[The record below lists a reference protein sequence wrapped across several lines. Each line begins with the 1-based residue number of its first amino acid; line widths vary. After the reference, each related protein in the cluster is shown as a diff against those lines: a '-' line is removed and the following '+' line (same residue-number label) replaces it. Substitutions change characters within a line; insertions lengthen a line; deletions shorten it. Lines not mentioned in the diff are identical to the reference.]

1 MPKKIVFMGT
11 PMFAVPILKSL
22 YQNGYPISAVYTQPP
37 RLSGRGL
44 RLKYESVGKRAREL
58 SIKLLHPEVI
68 NEPKQLE
75 YFSGLNVDVAIVAAY
90 GQILSL
96 DLLNIP
102 RFGFLNLHPSLL
114 PRWRGAAP
122 IERTL
127 MAGDLNTGVCTIRMV
142 KELDAGPILA
152 QQDVPIGPE
161 TTAKSLSILLSQ
173 VGAVQVISTLDR
185 ITEVSEVPQGRSG
198 ITYAHKIMKR
208 EARINWENP
217 AKVVDRVIRGLS
229 PSPGAWCML
238 NGTRIK
244 ILNSKVIKWIF
255 ISIFYLWKS
264 KCYKISIIKSFYM
277 IYSVFYRL
285 CVFKIWGFYYISPNA
300 VVTDK
305 YI

>member
-1 MPKKIVFMGT
+1 MRVVLFASSDFALPLLEGLHTSLHKIV
-11 PMFAVPILKSL
+11 
-22 YQNGYPISAVYTQPP
+22 AVYTQPP

-161 TTAKSLSILLSQ
+161 TTAQSLSILLSQ
-173 VGAVQVISTLDR
+173 IGAVQVISILDR
-185 ITEVSEVPQGRSG
+185 ISKFILLEEVDSTNSRLQKELNAGMGPVLVCIADQQTAGRGRSG
-198 ITYAHKIMKR
+198 KIWHSPLSKNIYLSISWEYALPYNKL
-208 EARINWENP
+208 E
-217 AKVVDRVIRGLS
+217 GLS
-229 PSPGAWCML
+229 LAIGVVVLDSLISHG
-238 NGTRIK
+238 NGEKTK
-244 ILNSKVIKWIF
+244 
-255 ISIFYLWKS
+255 
-264 KCYKISIIKSFYM
+264 
-277 IYSVFYRL
+277 
-285 CVFKIWGFYYISPNA
+285 
-300 VVTDK
+300 
-305 YI
+305 

>member
-1 MPKKIVFMGT
+1 MRVVLFASSD
-11 PMFAVPILKSL
+11 FAVPLLEGLHTSL
-22 YQNGYPISAVYTQPP
+22 HKIVAVYTQPP

-44 RLKYESVGKRAREL
+44 HLKYESVGQRAQEL

-68 NEPKQLE
+68 NEPKQLK

-122 IERTL
+122 IERAL

-152 QQDVPIGPE
+152 QQGVPIGPE
-161 TTAKSLSILLSQ
+161 TTAQSLSILLSQ
-173 VGAVQVISTLDR
+173 IGAVQVISTLDR
-185 ITEVSEVPQGRSG
+185 ITEMSEIPQGRSG

-244 ILNSKVIKWIF
+244 ILNSKVIDAEGSPGCRINSEEEGAPL
-255 ISIFYLWKS
+255 IIACGARAILITSIQREGKKPTSGEEFTRGYRG
-264 KCYKISIIKSFYM
+264 KIN
-277 IYSVFYRL
+277 
-285 CVFKIWGFYYISPNA
+285 FK
-300 VVTDK
+300 
-305 YI
+305 